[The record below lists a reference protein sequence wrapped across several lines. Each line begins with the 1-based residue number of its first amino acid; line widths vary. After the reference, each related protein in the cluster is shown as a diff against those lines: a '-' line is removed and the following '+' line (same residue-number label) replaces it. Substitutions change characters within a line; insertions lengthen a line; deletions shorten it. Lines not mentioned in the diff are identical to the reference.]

1 MAADVEAADYEETL
15 ENGIRRA
22 QTLLDKLQFSEAQ
35 SVYQEVLRLAWDDT
49 NTSAGG
55 GGTCSRRPAAER
67 ASVAAISGLAESFA
81 RQSRTSY
88 DDEQRGG
95 SVPWLRLMIQV
106 DSLCCNFHQG
116 GYVFTRVCL
125 SVCDELLTGLLKN
138 Y

>member
-1 MAADVEAADYEETL
+1 MLGTECKMAADVEAADYEETL

-106 DSLCCNFHQG
+106 DSCVATSTKEVMFSP
-116 GYVFTRVCL
+116 VSVCL
-125 SVCDELLTGLLKN
+125 SVTNC
-138 Y
+138 